1 MPGKEALD
9 WKASGTTVGS
19 TGGSS
24 DKSTLRVREAETD
37 HGIFKLLSFAHQT
50 SCQRRPKV
58 FNMPDKQGFQITSE
72 LMWPTIQALQALGG
86 SGRNDEINEQ
96 VAQIAGI
103 SEDQMAHKQKD
114 EHYLPLIDYRIGWA
128 RTRLKELGLVEN
140 SGSGV
145 WALTETGRRI
155 TEVDLKRLPH
165 TRVERNS
172 PPKNNDAEYRTD
184 VREKDF
190 GDDEATDSE
199 WKVALLN
206 RLLELPPA
214 AFERLS
220 ARLLRE
226 AGFRNV
232 EVTGRSGDGG
242 IDGVGVYQLSLVSF
256 PIYFQ
261 CKRYKGAVSSGAVR
275 DFRGAMSGRG
285 EKGLLISTGVF
296 TRDARDEASR
306 DGAPPVEL
314 ISGDDLCELLKQYS
328 LGVKTESRIIEKVTI
343 RSDFFDDF

>member
-1 MPGKEALD
+1 
-9 WKASGTTVGS
+9 
-19 TGGSS
+19 
-24 DKSTLRVREAETD
+24 
-37 HGIFKLLSFAHQT
+37 
-50 SCQRRPKV
+50 
-58 FNMPDKQGFQITSE
+58 
-72 LMWPTIQALQALGG
+72 MWPTIQALQLLGG
-86 SGRNDEINEQ
+86 SGRNDEIIER
-96 VAQIAGI
+96 VAQIESI
-103 SEDQMAHKQKD
+103 SEDKMAHKQKD
-114 EHYLPLIDYRIGWA
+114 NHYLPLIEYRIGWA

-145 WALTETGRRI
+145 WALTDLGRRV
-155 TEVDLKRLPH
+155 TEEELKSVPH
-165 TRVERNS
+165 SAVERDLLGS
-172 PPKNNDAEYRTD
+172 EKDAQIRTD
-184 VREKDF
+184 IREKIVSQND
-190 GDDEATDSE
+190 GSDSE

-206 RLLELPPA
+206 RLLDLAPA

-261 CKRYKGAVSSGAVR
+261 CKRYKGAVSSSAVR

-314 ISGDDLCELLKQYS
+314 ISGDELCELLKQYS
-328 LGVKTESRIIEKVTI
+328 LGVKTETRIIEKVSVQI
-343 RSDFFDDF
+343 EFFDDI